1 MPEEIKA
8 GDWVSWPGV
17 LGRDQ
22 GKVMSVDGD
31 TYSVQIKPGV
41 APSYTTISRDQSVK
55 KIAPP
60 EDWEAARKA
69 N

>member
-22 GKVMSVDGD
+22 GKVVSVEAD
-31 TYSVQIKPGV
+31 TYSVQIKPGT
-41 APSYTTISRDQSVK
+41 APSYTTISRGQSVK

-60 EDWEAARKA
+60 EDWEAARNA

>member
-1 MPEEIKA
+1 MAEEIKT

-22 GKVMSVDGD
+22 GKVVSVDGD
-31 TYSVQIKPGV
+31 TYSVQIKSGA
-41 APSYTTISRDQSVK
+41 APSYTTISRGEGVK
-55 KIAPP
+55 KIDPQ
-60 EDWEAARKA
+60 EWEAVRPA